1 MQGSPDSVI
10 LENSCLRNPGS
21 WALESGKQLKESG
34 ILLGIVIPS
43 STDKKQSGFQTG
55 IWNPWRGIQNP
66 RLPRIPAV
74 KSSYVFINTCQIR
87 LSFLGEEPKK
97 SRDRIEGWE
106 SSSPLLTG
114 FPRRVFTFSP
124 QKSLVFLWLVH
135 WKVRY
140 EMDRIE
146 QLSTCF

>member
-87 LSFLGEEPKK
+87 LSFMGEEAKKKQRPHRGMGELKSSLDWFSPPSFYLFPPK
-97 SRDRIEGWE
+97 E
-106 SSSPLLTG
+106 SSFPMTCPL
-114 FPRRVFTFSP
+114 
-124 QKSLVFLWLVH
+124 KS
-135 WKVRY
+135 
-140 EMDRIE
+140 
-146 QLSTCF
+146 